1 MSISVTGKL
10 NKPANQF
17 QAGTS
22 QGFGFRLGVKFYN
35 RETKEDEWTNYEAV
49 VFAKEGAQAN
59 FYKKLLVT
67 GSIVEVSG
75 SGCQIRTF
83 NGNNGPVNSI
93 SILDAR
99 LGFMFSADNLPSLD
113 KPAEPSKQDMTM
125 EQLEDD
131 IPF

>member
-10 NKPANQF
+10 NKPANEF
-17 QAGTS
+17 QAGAS
-22 QGFGFRLGVKFYN
+22 KGFGFRLGVKFYN

-59 FYKKLLVT
+59 FYKQVLVK

-75 SGCQIRTF
+75 SGCHIRTF

-93 SILDAR
+93 AILDAK
-99 LGFMFSADNLPSLD
+99 LGFMFSTENSPSLD
-113 KPAEPSKQDMTM
+113 KPADTSKQDMTM
-125 EQLEDD
+125 AQLEDD
-131 IPF
+131 LPF

>member
-17 QAGTS
+17 QAGSS

-59 FYKKLLVT
+59 FYKQVLVK

-93 SILDAR
+93 SILDAK
-99 LGFMFSADNLPSLD
+99 LGFIFSTDNPPSLD
-113 KPAEPSKQDMTM
+113 KPADSSRQDMAM
-125 EQLEDD
+125 AQLEDD